1 MNREARLPAAPSPEA
16 PFLKDLFRALKA
28 SGIPYCVL
36 RNYEGLP
43 ESLLGSDLDLL
54 VGDGEAL
61 AAVRRVI
68 AETVDTHRGR
78 MLWRAKNES
87 LSSALCVAGAG
98 AGPVWGVAI
107 DVFTGLRWRGVDYYD
122 ARWLLSR
129 ARERNGVR
137 VAGFCDA
144 NMVGLLK
151 DLLEAGRLRP
161 HKHYGSDAAT
171 AFGEITAMERRI
183 ITGFFPGAEEHLT
196 RALSEGIPEDQ
207 QELVRTLRRALLR
220 RFVASPL
227 VFGRR
232 LVKQWLIYG
241 RRLRR
246 PEGIFIAVLGFD
258 GAGKSTIIDA
268 VRADLDRLLHTE
280 TEHLYARP
288 GLIPA
293 LSHWVG
299 AKPEAPLP
307 LIDPH
312 AKPPSGM
319 LMSLVRVA
327 YYTLD
332 YVAGYWLRIHLKLVR
347 EPTVIFFDR
356 YFYDYFFD
364 GKRFGVDLHPGA
376 VSFFRLFIPEPKVT
390 IMVRATPE
398 VAHARKP
405 ELPVEE
411 IRRQYL
417 ELSNLADKVAPVV
430 WISSDEPLDLCR
442 SQMLEVTLDALFNR
456 E

>member
-1 MNREARLPAAPSPEA
+1 MSRDSRVPAAPAPEA
-16 PFLKDLFRALKA
+16 PFLKDLFGALES

-54 VGDGEAL
+54 VGEGAAL
-61 AAVRRVI
+61 AATRRVI
-68 AETVDTHRGR
+68 VETVDKHRGR

-98 AGPVWGVAI
+98 TGAVWGVAI
-107 DVFTGLRWRGVDYYD
+107 DVFTGLRWRGIDYYD

-129 ARERNGVR
+129 ARERDGVR

-144 NMVGLLK
+144 SVVGVLK
-151 DLLEAGRLRP
+151 DLLEGGRLRP
-161 HKHYGSDAAT
+161 GKRYARDAAT
-171 AFGEITAMERRI
+171 AFGEITPMERRI
-183 ITGFFPGAEEHLT
+183 ITGFFPGAEDQLA
-196 RALSEGIPEDQ
+196 RALGDGVPAEPRQ
-207 QELVRTLRRALLR
+207 LVRALRRALLR
-220 RFVASPL
+220 RFAASPL
-227 VFGRR
+227 IFGRR

-241 RRLRR
+241 RRIRQ

-280 TEHLYARP
+280 TGHLYARP

-293 LSHWVG
+293 LSRWVG

-312 AKPPSGM
+312 AKPPSGTF
-319 LMSLVRVA
+319 MSFVRVA

-332 YVAGYWLRIHLKLVR
+332 YVAGYWLGIHLKLVR

-442 SQMLEVTLDALFNR
+442 SKMLEVTLDALFDR
-456 E
+456 G